1 MPSDGYRGHECL
13 HLRPSPPKRT
23 GMTKVSEETRRQIV
37 SLVRD
42 FVTNDVLPIAS
53 RYDNEDTYPHELVP
67 TMRELGLFG
76 ITIPEE
82 YGGLGLDH
90 TTMAMIFEE
99 LSKGWMSVAGIIGT
113 HHVMASIVG
122 DFGTE
127 EQKERLLPSMASGE
141 IRGALG
147 LTEPEA
153 GSDVQNIQMTAKR
166 DGEEYV
172 LNGSKMFITNGEHG
186 NAVAVLAKTDPRA
199 EPRYRG
205 ISCFVVQKP
214 THGFSV
220 GQHVDKL
227 GYRGLDTVELVFD
240 NVRVSTDSLVGVK
253 EGRGYGQVL
262 SALESGR
269 INVAARAVGVATAA
283 FEASIKYAS
292 TRKTFGKRIADHQA
306 IASKLADMAT
316 KIEAA
321 RLLTYEAA
329 RKRDEGGRVD
339 LEAGMAKLFASEVCG
354 EVTMEAM
361 RIHGGYG
368 YIKEYPVERY
378 YRDAPLM
385 IIGEGTN
392 EIQKLVIA
400 RRLLDKYGL

>member
-1 MPSDGYRGHECL
+1 MPS
-13 HLRPSPPKRT
+13 
-23 GMTKVSEETRRQIV
+23 VSTETRTQIV
-37 SLVRD
+37 SLVRE
-42 FVTNDVLPIAS
+42 FVTQDVLPIAGL
-53 RYDNEDTYPHELVP
+53 YDNEDIYPAELVP

-82 YGGLGLDH
+82 FGGLGLDH

-113 HHVMASIVG
+113 HHVMASIIG

-127 EQKERLLPSMASGE
+127 EQKRRFLPGMAQGE
-141 IRGALG
+141 IHGALG

-153 GSDVQNIQMTAKR
+153 GSDVQNIQMSVMR

-172 LNGSKMFITNGEHG
+172 LEGSKMFITNGEHG
-186 NAVAVLAKTDPRA
+186 NAVAVLAKTDPQA
-199 EPRYRG
+199 DPPYRG
-205 ISCFVVQKP
+205 ISCFIVQKP
-214 THGFSV
+214 SEGLLV
-220 GQHVDKL
+220 GQHLDKL
-227 GYRGLDTVELVFD
+227 GYRGLDTVELVFEG
-240 NVRVSTDSLVGVK
+240 VRVPVENLIGGE
-253 EGRGYGQVL
+253 EGRGYRHVL

-269 INVAARAVGVATAA
+269 INIAARAVGVATAA
-283 FEASIKYAS
+283 FEAAIKYAQN
-292 TRKTFGKRIADHQA
+292 RRAFGKPIAEHQA
-306 IASKLADMAT
+306 IQTKLADMAT
-316 KIEAA
+316 KIQAA

-329 RKRDEGGRVD
+329 RKRDEGKRVD

-392 EIQKLVIA
+392 EIQKLIIA
-400 RRLLDKYGL
+400 RRLLEKYSV